1 MEPKGLLSNV
11 VFLDRD
17 GVVNRDSLLYVT
29 RWSEFEFLPRS
40 LEAIRDLT
48 EAGFTMIVITN
59 QSAVARRLISLSE
72 LENIHR
78 RMRQAVAAAG
88 GRITDVF
95 FCPHHPDD
103 GCSCRKPKPGLIS
116 RAAAKYPLDLSAA
129 VMVGDNAKDIECARN
144 AGCGRA
150 VLVRTGKGRQAETEL
165 AAADIK
171 PDFVADDLYDAAQWI
186 IGREDGRKLG
196 RSKIGS

>member
-1 MEPKGLLSNV
+1 MELKGLLRNV

-17 GVVNRDSLLYVT
+17 GVVNRDSRLYVT
-29 RWSEFEFLPRS
+29 SWSEFEFLPRS
-40 LEAIRDLT
+40 LKAIRDLT
-48 EAGFTMIVITN
+48 HAGFTLIVITN
-59 QSAVARRLISLSE
+59 QSAVARRMITLRD
-72 LENIHR
+72 LECLHR

-116 RAAAKYPLDLSAA
+116 RAAAKYPMDLSAA
-129 VMVGDNAKDIECARN
+129 VMVGDSAKDIQCARN

-150 VLVRTGKGRQAETEL
+150 VLVSTGKGRQAETEL
-165 AAADIK
+165 AAGHIV
-171 PDFVADDLYDAAQWI
+171 PDFVAEDLYEAVRWI
-186 IGREDGRKLG
+186 IGRKLG
-196 RSKIGS
+196 G